1 MILHKKHGRRPIGL
15 FLVLIIIIFISLP
28 LNTVNYRNITWDFY
42 EKVSTFDSGASSLHE
57 LSGGTLTDYKGFSTL
72 LKNSPKAINNVLF
85 GVNRNKDIPSIY
97 IDIKFKNYKKLM
109 QDRDSALINGIGYD
123 YRKVKSEVTFN
134 DKKMKSKVRLKGH
147 PSDHWRSKYRM
158 SLRVKLSDDNSL
170 FGFKEFSLHKP
181 SARQHPYDQTFQDI

>member
-72 LKNSPKAINNVLF
+72 LKNSPKAIN
-85 GVNRNKDIPSIY
+85 I
-97 IDIKFKNYKKLM
+97 
-109 QDRDSALINGIGYD
+109 SAL
-123 YRKVKSEVTFN
+123 
-134 DKKMKSKVRLKGH
+134 
-147 PSDHWRSKYRM
+147 
-158 SLRVKLSDDNSL
+158 DNHVCS
-170 FGFKEFSLHKP
+170 S
-181 SARQHPYDQTFQDI
+181 